1 MRKFLFLLIVMTIVF
16 LFTASYRTAG
26 NAETQWL
33 LKSSPSLQ
41 KNIGS
46 NDAAK
51 YQTLSESGKIPNWIL
66 EKDYSV
72 IATFKDLGTPEHTA
86 KDQGWRSLALILD
99 LFVLIGW
106 PIYLACLAIIIF
118 RKLISKILKRN
129 RG

>member
-1 MRKFLFLLIVMTIVF
+1 MRKFLVLLIVMTAVF
-16 LFTASYRTAG
+16 LFTASYRIAG

-33 LKSSPSLQ
+33 LKSSPSFE

-46 NDAAK
+46 NDATK
-51 YQTLSESGKIPNWIL
+51 YQALLSKGDIPNWVL

-72 IATFKDLGTPEHTA
+72 LTTFKDLGTTEHTA
-86 KDQGWRSLALILD
+86 KDQAWRSLVLMLD

-106 PIYLACLAIIIF
+106 PIYLVCWIILVF

-129 RG
+129 SI